1 MDLTSCSID
10 WLHYARLT
18 LAGQQKPPSGLHNL
32 CYPEWIFTTQK
43 PFPIISNSIIV
54 VRTNFT
60 RNQFKIFIHTYTKK
74 DTDKTSISFGL
85 KVLVTN
91 CDQKRC
97 QTSHIK
103 GRY

>member
-32 CYPEWIFTTQK
+32 RYPEWIFTTQK

-54 VRTNFT
+54 VRPRFT
-60 RNQFKIFIHTYTKK
+60 RNVA
-74 DTDKTSISFGL
+74 SPVISRIGINRYGSRVAFRTL
-85 KVLVTN
+85 
-91 CDQKRC
+91 
-97 QTSHIK
+97 QTP
-103 GRY
+103 